1 MFKEFK
7 EFISKGNVMDMAIG
21 VIIANAFA
29 AIVTAFTES
38 FIQPLLGLIGG
49 AEIHGTIPLG
59 KSGQAIDYGSFFT
72 AVINFLI
79 VAFILFL
86 MIKIVSTAEKKS
98 KEKLEK
104 LANMA
109 EKTVNKT
116 LGKGRKNKK
125 EEIVEEAEPETKLC
139 PYCYTEIAYKATR
152 CPHCTTKLEG
162 FKEPSD
168 NSKESVKN

>member
-59 KSGQAIDYGSFFT
+59 SSGQSINYGSFLT

-86 MIKIVSTAEKKS
+86 MIKIVTTAEKK
-98 KEKLEK
+98 L
-104 LANMA
+104 L
-109 EKTVNKT
+109 
-116 LGKGRKNKK
+116 KNLKQNYAH
-125 EEIVEEAEPETKLC
+125 IV
-139 PYCYTEIAYKATR
+139 
-152 CPHCTTKLEG
+152 
-162 FKEPSD
+162 
-168 NSKESVKN
+168 

>member
-59 KSGQAIDYGSFFT
+59 KSGQSINYGSFLT

-86 MIKIVSTAEKKS
+86 MIKIVTTAEKKS
-98 KEKLEK
+98 KEKLEQ
-104 LANMA
+104 LAHMA
-109 EKTVNKT
+109 ENKVGKK
-116 LGKGRKNKK
+116 LGKGKKAK
-125 EEIVEEAEPETKLC
+125 EEIEETSVEPTTKLC
-139 PYCYTEIAYKATR
+139 PYCYTEIAFKATR

-162 FKEPSD
+162 FKEEITEEQIGKP
-168 NSKESVKN
+168 

>member
-59 KSGQAIDYGSFFT
+59 NSGQAIDYGTFLT

-79 VAFILFL
+79 VAFILF
-86 MIKIVSTAEKKS
+86 MVIKAITTAEKKS

-104 LANMA
+104 LAA
-109 EKTVNKT
+109 KAASVAKK
-116 LGKGRKNKK
+116 GKKAK
-125 EEIVEEAEPETKLC
+125 ENEEVAIEEPTIKLC
-139 PYCYTEIAYKATR
+139 PYCLTEIPFKATR
-152 CPHCTTKLEG
+152 CPHCTTELEG
-162 FKEPSD
+162 FKKEM
-168 NSKESVKN
+168 SK

>member
-49 AEIHGTIPLG
+49 AEIHGTIKLG
-59 KSGQAIDYGSFFT
+59 NSGQAINYGSFLT

-86 MIKIVSTAEKKS
+86 MIKIITTAEKKS

-109 EKTVNKT
+109 EAKVSSK
-116 LGKGRKNKK
+116 LGKGKKDKK
-125 EEIVEEAEPETKLC
+125 EEAPVVPTTKLC
-139 PYCYTEIAYKATR
+139 PYCYSEIAFKATR

-162 FKEPSD
+162 FKEEISQ
-168 NSKESVKN
+168 

>member
-49 AEIHGTIPLG
+49 AEVHGTIPLG
-59 KSGQAIDYGSFFT
+59 DSGQAIDYGTFIT

-79 VAFILFL
+79 VALILFL
-86 MIKIVSTAEKKS
+86 MIKIITTAEKRS
-98 KEKLEK
+98 KARLAKL
-104 LANMA
+104 A
-109 EKTVNKT
+109 EKTAN
-116 LGKGRKNKK
+116 GKIASKVLKRNKK
-125 EEIVEEAEPETKLC
+125 GEEEEVVEEEPTTKLC
-139 PYCYTEIAYKATR
+139 PHCLSEIPFKATR
-152 CPHCTTKLEG
+152 CPHCTSKLEG
-162 FKEPSD
+162 FKE
-168 NSKESVKN
+168 EV

>member
-49 AEIHGTIPLG
+49 AEIHGTIKLG
-59 KSGQAIDYGSFFT
+59 NSGQAIDYGSFIT

-86 MIKIVSTAEKKS
+86 MIKIITTDEKKS

-104 LANMA
+104 IATMA
-109 EKTVNKT
+109 ESKILK
-116 LGKGRKNKK
+116 GKKQKD
-125 EEIVEEAEPETKLC
+125 EAQEAPVEPKTKLC
-139 PYCYTEIAYKATR
+139 PYCYSEIAFKATR

-162 FKEPSD
+162 FKEEE
-168 NSKESVKN
+168 NV

>member
-59 KSGQAIDYGSFFT
+59 KSGQSINYGAFLT

-86 MIKIVSTAEKKS
+86 MIKIISTAEKRS
-98 KEKLEK
+98 KEQLEK
-104 LANMA
+104 LASGA
-109 EKTVNKT
+109 EKTILK
-116 LGKGRKNKK
+116 KIKKNKK
-125 EEIVEEAEPETKLC
+125 STKEEVEVEPVIKLC
-139 PYCYTEIAYKATR
+139 SYCYTEIAFKATR
-152 CPHCTTKLEG
+152 CPNCTSKLEG
-162 FKEPSD
+162 FKEEV
-168 NSKESVKN
+168 KEEIQK